1 MMIIAGL
8 SEGNHYAQVAKDTV
22 ESALNIRRSSLTD
35 QCSSINSLTP
45 AQLDQFLS
53 QPGRPPASCI
63 TPMID
68 FLKNTM
74 CSDVCINSPLLAN
87 MSSSRRAGGRQLLG
101 GGPPSDP
108 ETACEDACFSPFMT
122 GMITVMKTMLLPEC
136 KTAFPSSRRL
146 LGGLPDEDSMA
157 ALELAFGMMCSKNA
171 AGSYCVTIGEGIKN
185 TNENTTGTLDLNT
198 YFFVIL
204 IIGLLIGFLSGS
216 TCLASTS
223 LQNSVSSLGC
233 CWGNMVTLSGIN
245 SDNDDFMEKV
255 SKQAAACN
263 IALST
268 TPCASGAW
276 FHQLPQFKC
285 GVNAGM
291 SVATVEST
299 VSLAGITLA
308 QFRTT
313 ANEAAFKKGVAT
325 TAGVSKNLVAITE
338 STATARRSGVQVKST
353 VTLAGDAANSK
364 STVQSNLQNTA
375 TLQSNIQ
382 SAALIHQTSSSSN
395 LASATVGA
403 STAVSG
409 STVTGTANSGS
420 SAGVFRIVQSPV
432 CLIVL
437 VQE

>member
-1 MMIIAGL
+1 MPQHLLAVLSLCVICASASTPLEMWTSGL

-35 QCSSINSLTP
+35 QCSLINSLTP
-45 AQLDQFLS
+45 EQLDQFLS
-53 QPGRPPASCI
+53 RPGTPPASCI

-74 CSDVCINSPLLAN
+74 CSDVCINSPLLTN
-87 MSSSRRAGGRQLLG
+87 MFSSRRAGGRQLLG
-101 GGPPSDP
+101 GGEPSDP

-146 LGGLPDEDSMA
+146 LGGGGSGLPDEDSMA
-157 ALELAFGMMCSKNA
+157 ALELAFGMLCSKNA
-171 AGSYCVTIGEGIKN
+171 AGSYCVTIGEGISN
-185 TNENTTGTLDLNT
+185 TNENTT
-198 YFFVIL
+198 
-204 IIGLLIGFLSGS
+204 GFLSGS

-233 CWGNMVTLSGIN
+233 CWGNMVTLSGLD
-245 SDNDDFMEKV
+245 SDDDDSDFMEKV

-268 TPCASGAW
+268 TPCASGIT
-276 FHQLPQFKC
+276 
-285 GVNAGM
+285 
-291 SVATVEST
+291 VATVEST

-308 QFRTT
+308 VFQTT
-313 ANEAAFKKGVAT
+313 ANEFAFKKGVAT

-409 STVTGTANSGS
+409 STVTGTSNSGS
-420 SAGVFRIVQSPV
+420 SAGMSVGVIVGILMGVIMTQ
-432 CLIVL
+432 
-437 VQE
+437 QE